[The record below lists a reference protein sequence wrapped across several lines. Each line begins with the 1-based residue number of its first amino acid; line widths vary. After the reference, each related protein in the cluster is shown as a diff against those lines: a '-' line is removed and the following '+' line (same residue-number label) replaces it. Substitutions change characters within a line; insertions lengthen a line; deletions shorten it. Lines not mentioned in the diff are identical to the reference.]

1 MVVLIFISFGR
12 FRKKPSKETSAGIS
26 KMLEDI
32 KQKGIRII
40 GFYWTLGRY
49 DTVMILE
56 APNEKEAMKLS
67 IGAADVVTTETMV
80 AMPREEAIKL
90 L

>member
-1 MVVLIFISFGR
+1 
-12 FRKKPSKETSAGIS
+12 
-26 KMLEDI
+26 MLEDI